1 MLAGVKSSGA
11 FESGAQPM
19 PDVQECGDSANPS
32 SGQQLAALRDELH
45 EIREMLLT
53 LLQRQGVEWRDR
65 PSPRLFSDDEQ
76 RIPLED
82 AVRMVWSRSAAK
94 DAESLGIHTEFLMGW
109 ASHGLNG
116 VVLET
121 EVVGDKWFTSREAV
135 KRFQEKLKM

>member
-1 MLAGVKSSGA
+1 MPEVRGGE
-11 FESGAQPM
+11 ESAKTTS
-19 PDVQECGDSANPS
+19 V
-32 SGQQLAALRDELH
+32 QQLAALRDELH

-65 PSPRLFSDDEQ
+65 PSPRLFSGDEQ
-76 RIPLED
+76 RILLED
-82 AVRMVWSRSAAK
+82 AVRIVWGKAAAK
-94 DAESLGIHTEFLMGW
+94 DAESLGAHTEILKGW

-135 KRFQEKLKM
+135 KRFQEKLRM